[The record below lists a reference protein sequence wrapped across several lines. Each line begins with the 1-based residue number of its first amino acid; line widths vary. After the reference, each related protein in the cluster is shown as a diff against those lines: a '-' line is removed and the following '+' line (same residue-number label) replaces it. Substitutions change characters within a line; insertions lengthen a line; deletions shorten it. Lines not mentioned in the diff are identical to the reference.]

1 MAAGERAKLALFGT
15 FDLSLADG
23 RRLVIASKKGRALIA
38 LLALSPQGERSR
50 VWLQERLWS
59 RGDKAQAQASLR
71 REFASLRTLLT
82 TAGLDLL
89 HSQPNSVQL
98 DLDQL
103 DVDAL
108 LPDARPPRGQTFLEG
123 LSLAGETT
131 FAAWLTEQRAAFG
144 DPGAAALAV
153 LPAGA
158 GTSPAS
164 GASGVSIAVMPIVNL
179 ASDADADMLIDALGT
194 DLVHGIGRLRWL
206 RPMLPGAQLGA
217 GADSLIEAGRRLAS
231 TYVFGGF
238 LRAQGP
244 DYWLSVQV
252 VDSLSGEAIWS
263 TRLRVPRALETSL
276 RPSLVEDLVAGID
289 YRVDAAQQS
298 RARAVTGDLS
308 VDDLIWRGRWHQ
320 NRLTREDMAA
330 AAGYFDAALERAP
343 DYAQAIIERAQHLAY
358 AIWNSRA
365 PDDDTREI
373 RAQAQRAMVVDP
385 EDARGHMLAG
395 LAETWL
401 RRHGPAETIL
411 DRAFA
416 LNPSLAITLDQQA
429 TLYNLTARNTEAIA
443 KLERSLTLCS
453 TDFRQF
459 YKQGELALARLMLG
473 QNAQAAMH
481 AEQSITLRPSYWHAH
496 VIRIN
501 ALVRGDRLADARR
514 AAAELLA
521 SRKGFVSAYV
531 DWVPFADRRWNDF
544 LREGLDMALPS

>member
-1 MAAGERAKLALFGT
+1 MAAGERANLALFGS
-15 FDLSLADG
+15 FDLSRADG
-23 RRLVIASKKGRALIA
+23 RRLVVASKKGRALIA
-38 LLALSPQGERSR
+38 MLALSPQGERSR

-71 REFASLRTLLT
+71 RELASLRSVLAD
-82 TAGLDLL
+82 AGLDIL
-89 HSQPNSVQL
+89 HSRPDSVRL
-98 DLDQL
+98 DLDRL
-103 DVDAL
+103 AVDAL
-108 LPDARPPRGQTFLEG
+108 APDARPARGQSFLEG
-123 LSLAGETT
+123 LSLAGETG
-131 FAAWLTEQRAAFG
+131 FAAWLAEQRARFAE
-144 DPGAAALAV
+144 PAAPATPAAAAPARGPGVSLAV
-153 LPAGA
+153 MAITNLA
-158 GTSPAS
+158 GT
-164 GASGVSIAVMPIVNL
+164 G
-179 ASDADADMLIDALGT
+179 DADVVIDALGT
-194 DLVHGIGRLRWL
+194 DLVDGLGRLRWL
-206 RPMLPGAQLGA
+206 RPMLPGARLGA
-217 GADSLIEAGRRLAS
+217 GADSLIDAGRRLGS
-231 TYVFGGF
+231 DYVLGGF

-252 VDSLSGEAIWS
+252 VDSQSGEAIWS
-263 TRLRVPRALETSL
+263 TRLRLPRVLEATL
-276 RPSLVEDLVAGID
+276 RPALVGELVAGID
-289 YRVDAAQQS
+289 YRVDAAQQL
-298 RARAVTGDLS
+298 RARAVTGELS

-330 AAGYFDAALERAP
+330 ATGYFDAALERAP
-343 DYAQAIIERAQHLAY
+343 DYAHAIIERAQHLAY

-365 PDDDTREI
+365 PDADIREI
-373 RAQAQRAMVVDP
+373 RAQAQRAIVVDP

-395 LAETWL
+395 LAETWM
-401 RRHGPAETIL
+401 RHHSPAETIL

-416 LNPSLAITLDQQA
+416 LNPSLPITLDQQA
-429 TLYNLTARNTEAIA
+429 TLYNLTARNSEAIA

-501 ALVRGDRLADARR
+501 ALARSDRLADARR